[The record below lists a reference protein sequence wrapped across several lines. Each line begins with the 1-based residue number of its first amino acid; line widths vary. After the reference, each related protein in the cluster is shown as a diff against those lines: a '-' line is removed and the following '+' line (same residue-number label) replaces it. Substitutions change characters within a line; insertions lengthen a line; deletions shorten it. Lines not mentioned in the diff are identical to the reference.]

1 MISMEKLAQL
11 GLSALQDGGADQA
24 VCSVSRS
31 VTRELTAEWGEF
43 SLYRTIFD
51 DSVGFMAT
59 IEGRRGVLSQ
69 NSVNED
75 DIREGAS
82 NCLKSAGAADP
93 DEAWQLAPPVP
104 EQVFET
110 EPLTCDEE
118 KLFERCEEFLAD
130 IRARFPLISIG
141 SLVATHVLR
150 EGVSLYSTGSRFF
163 SRRGV
168 YSVDLMF
175 NATEGEA
182 TSSFFSTSVEM
193 LDLDTPFIELGSFE
207 SDLAAISKQ
216 VFTKAMDDKFTG
228 TVLLTPDCFGDLLA
242 TSIGTYASDGVILDG
257 TSLWLD
263 KIGQQV
269 ASEKLSLKLAPLHP
283 DIVAGQRFTSEGYIA
298 EDYDMIERGVLK
310 QFRLSDYAAR
320 KTGYERSPN
329 SSFGCFIVEPGEEP
343 LETMIRNI
351 ERGIFVARLSA
362 GSPGA
367 SGDFSGVAKNCF
379 LIEKGEIKEAL
390 SETMINGNL
399 AAFLMNIK
407 ALSTEVV
414 KDGSSVL
421 PWVSIEGVGIAGK

>member
-1 MISMEKLAQL
+1 MIAMEKLAQL
-11 GLSALQDGGADQA
+11 GVSALQKGGADQA

-31 VTRELTAEWGEF
+31 VMRELTAEWGEF

-59 IEGRRGVLSQ
+59 IDGRRGVLSQ
-69 NSVNED
+69 NMVNEEA
-75 DIREGAS
+75 IREGAA
-82 NCLKSAGAADP
+82 NCLKSAEAADP

-104 EQVFET
+104 EQLFET
-110 EPLTCDEE
+110 GPLACDEE
-118 KLFERCEEFLAD
+118 KLFERCAEFLAD
-130 IRARFPLISIG
+130 IRARFPLISVG
-141 SLVATHVLR
+141 SLMATHVLR
-150 EGVSLYSTGSRFF
+150 EGLSLYSTGSRFI

-175 NATEGEA
+175 NAMENEA
-182 TSSFFSTSVEM
+182 TSSFFSTSVEI

-207 SDLAAISKQ
+207 SDLAAISRQ
-216 VFTKAMDDKFTG
+216 VVTKAMDDKFTG

-242 TSIGTYASDGVILDG
+242 MCIGTYASDGVILDG

-269 ASEKLSLKLAPLHP
+269 ASEKLSLKLAPHHP
-283 DIVAGQRFTSEGYIA
+283 DIVAGQRFTSEGYIS

-320 KTGYERSPN
+320 KTGYKRSPN
-329 SSFGCFIVEPGEEP
+329 SSLGSFIVEPGEESF
-343 LETMIRNI
+343 ETMIRDI
-351 ERGIFVARLSA
+351 DRGIFVARLSG
-362 GSPGA
+362 GSPSA

-379 LIEKGEIKEAL
+379 LIEKGEIREAL

-399 AAFLMNIK
+399 AEFLMNIK
-407 ALSTEVV
+407 ALSKEVV
-414 KDGSSVL
+414 KDGSCVL
-421 PWVSIEGVGIAGK
+421 PWVAIEGVGIAGK